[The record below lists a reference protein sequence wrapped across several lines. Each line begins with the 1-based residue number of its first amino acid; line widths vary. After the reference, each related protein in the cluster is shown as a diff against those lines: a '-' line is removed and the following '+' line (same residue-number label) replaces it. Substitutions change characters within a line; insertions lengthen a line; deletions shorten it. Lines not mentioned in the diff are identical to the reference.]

1 MNRSDADETGR
12 LESALVRL
20 SAGGDDARDAL
31 GEIYD
36 LMAARMLRAAFAVTG
51 SRPDAEDALQ
61 DSFLKLART
70 SSGYQA
76 DGHPEAYLL
85 TVVRHAA
92 LDIVR
97 KRQRALEASDTSD
110 TEPEAPPD
118 TEADAAAV
126 AELLS
131 VLDPDDRLIITLKLY
146 EGMPFRE
153 IARVAGLS
161 VAAAEKRYQRAL
173 ARLRKFYT

>member
-1 MNRSDADETGR
+1 MNRSDADETARLETALGR
-12 LESALVRL
+12 LS
-20 SAGGDDARDAL
+20 GNGDEARDSL

-36 LMAARMLRAAFAVTG
+36 LMSARMLRAAFSVTG

-61 DSFLKLART
+61 DSLIKLFRATGAYR
-70 SSGYQA
+70 A
-76 DGHPEAYLL
+76 DGHPQAYIL

-92 LDIVR
+92 LDVVR
-97 KRQRALEASDTSD
+97 RRQRALDASEVTD

-118 TEADAAAV
+118 TATDAAAV

-131 VLDPDDRLIITLKLY
+131 VLEPDDRLIITLKLY
-146 EGMPFRE
+146 EEMPYRE
-153 IARVAGLS
+153 IARVTGLS